1 MNEES
6 KNFQSLRFWIW
17 TLAVLNVLLIVLP
30 ANATTTKEIRKT
42 IVEETLK
49 TRVLTSLAM
58 AVVKTEVNFQPGHE
72 RTDGGRG
79 HMQKLPDTAKSLGF
93 DPRSL

>member
-49 TRVLTSLAM
+49 PRVPTSLAM
-58 AVVKTEVNFQPGHE
+58 AVVKTGANFQPGHE
-72 RTDGGRG
+72 GTDGAEGSCKYCRIR
-79 HMQKLPDTAKSLGF
+79 QKV
-93 DPRSL
+93 